1 MNFSIACGTVTLKS
15 PLSRAFFVPDVHPR
29 PRKRP
34 PRCTLDCGFKIS
46 ESPALRGFVAERGPV
61 RGTSLYLVLLSNGQ
75 IRGETLRNGTWPG
88 GKHPSPKARFP
99 IAPKRRNVRFKGLRR
114 VHTPPVP
121 PTAHTAAHRAKRWAF
136 SPSATA
142 WLCAVSK
149 IATERTAG
157 ESGCTPCGV
166 CPLSSAPRPRWA
178 AQPGRCCFR
187 SRERF
192 SLAVFVLT
200 VSSPAPAAVPV
211 PLETAVRS
219 RGDSYQ
225 SASDRTPPSSAAT
238 PPAPP
243 R

>member
-1 MNFSIACGTVTLKS
+1 MVRRKNTLPKGSFLHRRSRIHTDFSHIA
-15 PLSRAFFVPDVHPR
+15 H
-29 PRKRP
+29 
-34 PRCTLDCGFKIS
+34 
-46 ESPALRGFVAERGPV
+46 
-61 RGTSLYLVLLSNGQ
+61 
-75 IRGETLRNGTWPG
+75 
-88 GKHPSPKARFP
+88 
-99 IAPKRRNVRFKGLRR
+99 KRRNTRFKGLRR
-114 VHTPPVP
+114 VHTPPQP
-121 PTAHTAAHRAKRWAF
+121 LTAHTAAHTAKQVAS

-142 WLCAVSK
+142 WLCAVSE

-157 ESGCTPCGV
+157 GSGCTPYGV

-192 SLAVFVLT
+192 SLAVFVPT

-211 PLETAVRS
+211 PLGTAVRS
-219 RGDSYQ
+219 RGDSCQ
-225 SASDRTPPSSAAT
+225 SASDSIPPSSAAA

>member
-1 MNFSIACGTVTLKS
+1 MAGRETSIPKGSVPHRRSRIHRA
-15 PLSRAFFVPDVHPR
+15 LSH
-29 PRKRP
+29 
-34 PRCTLDCGFKIS
+34 
-46 ESPALRGFVAERGPV
+46 
-61 RGTSLYLVLLSNGQ
+61 
-75 IRGETLRNGTWPG
+75 
-88 GKHPSPKARFP
+88 
-99 IAPKRRNVRFKGLRR
+99 IAHKRRNVRFKGLRR

-121 PTAHTAAHRAKRWAF
+121 PTAHTAAHTAKHGVF
-136 SPSATA
+136 SLPATA
-142 WLCAVSK
+142 WLCAVSE

-157 ESGCTPCGV
+157 GSGCTPYGV
-166 CPLSSAPRPRWA
+166 CPLSPVSRPRWA

-211 PLETAVRS
+211 SLGAAVRS
-219 RGDSYQ
+219 HGDSCR
-225 SASDRTPPSSAAT
+225 SAVDSIPPSSAAE

>member
-1 MNFSIACGTVTLKS
+1 MPETPCLFGNQTAVFLKC
-15 PLSRAFFVPDVHPR
+15 VEI
-29 PRKRP
+29 
-34 PRCTLDCGFKIS
+34 DCGFKTS
-46 ESPALRGFVAERGPV
+46 ESPALRGFVGGQRALA
-61 RGTSLYLVLLSNGQ
+61 TAAFYLVLLSNGQ
-75 IRGETLRNGTWPG
+75 ISGETLRNGTWPG
-88 GKHPSPKARFP
+88 GKIHPQRLGFP
-99 IAPKRRNVRFKGLRR
+99 LSERYSQGLFSHRPQ
-114 VHTPPVP
+114 TPQ
-121 PTAHTAAHRAKRWAF
+121 HGAF
-136 SPSATA
+136 SLPATA
-142 WLCAVSK
+142 WLCAVSE

-157 ESGCTPCGV
+157 ESGCTPYGV
-166 CPLSSAPRPRWA
+166 CPLSPASRPRWA
-178 AQPGRCCFR
+178 AQSGRCCFR

-225 SASDRTPPSSAAT
+225 SASDSIPPSSAAA

>member
-1 MNFSIACGTVTLKS
+1 M
-15 PLSRAFFVPDVHPR
+15 
-29 PRKRP
+29 
-34 PRCTLDCGFKIS
+34 
-46 ESPALRGFVAERGPV
+46 
-61 RGTSLYLVLLSNGQ
+61 
-75 IRGETLRNGTWPG
+75 RGETLRNGTWPG
-88 GKHPSPKARFP
+88 GKHPSKKARFP
-99 IAPKRRNVRFKGLRR
+99 IAGAGFTGPFRTSPTNAATFVSRGCGG
-114 VHTPPVP
+114 VHTPPQP
-121 PTAHTAAHRAKRWAF
+121 LTAHTAAHTAKHGAF
-136 SPSATA
+136 SLHATA
-142 WLCAVSK
+142 RLWAVSE

-157 ESGCTPCGV
+157 GSGCTPYGV
-166 CPLSSAPRPRWA
+166 CPLSPASRPRWA

-192 SLAVFVLT
+192 SLAEFVPT

-225 SASDRTPPSSAAT
+225 SVSDKTHPSSASA

>member
-1 MNFSIACGTVTLKS
+1 MAGRETPIPKGSVS
-15 PLSRAFFVPDVHPR
+15 HR
-29 PRKRP
+29 PQTPQRSFQ
-34 PRCTLDCGFKIS
+34 G
-46 ESPALRGFVAERGPV
+46 AAA
-61 RGTSLYLVLLSNGQ
+61 GTS
-75 IRGETLRNGTWPG
+75 
-88 GKHPSPKARFP
+88 
-99 IAPKRRNVRFKGLRR
+99 
-114 VHTPPVP
+114 PPVP